1 MMGVA
6 GAIAGSVV
14 ARHGLARRLP
24 GWERTNFAE
33 RKVSL
38 TGGLETAA
46 GLLAGTLVAAL
57 PCPVTGMRAGARQ
70 STATLV
76 ATLAAAGAGYIDDHL
91 EDRFPAQG
99 KGFHGHL
106 GALKEGKLTSGL
118 LKIAAIGAGALGAG
132 ALTGTHS
139 GEKALDAALIAL
151 SANFIN
157 LLDLRPGRARK
168 VASLAA
174 CAALPATP
182 LAQVSLGAAQAG
194 IREDLLGKKMLGDLG
209 ANAIGAHLGVA
220 LTALPMRSKCAAV
233 AGLIALTAASEKV
246 SFSAVIE
253 NTPVLR
259 EFDNLGRA

>member
-1 MMGVA
+1 MMSVA
-6 GAIAGSVV
+6 GAIAGSVA
-14 ARHGLARRLP
+14 ARHGLAGRLP
-24 GWERTNFAE
+24 GWERTNFDG
-33 RKVSL
+33 RTVSL

-46 GLLAGTLVAAL
+46 GLVAGTLVAAL
-57 PCPVTGMRAGARQ
+57 PCPAGMRANTRQ
-70 STATLV
+70 TAAALV

-91 EDRFPAQG
+91 EDRFPARG

-106 GALKEGKLTSGL
+106 GALKEGKPTSGV

-132 ALTGTHS
+132 ALTGTRA
-139 GEKALDAALIAL
+139 GEKVLDAALIAL

-174 CAALPATP
+174 CAALPATA
-182 LAQVSLGAAQAG
+182 LAQASLGAALAG

-209 ANAIGAHLGVA
+209 ANALGAHLGVA
-220 LTALPMRSKCAAV
+220 LTALPVRGKCAAV
-233 AGLIALTAASEKV
+233 VGLIALTAASEKV

-259 EFDNLGRA
+259 ELDNLGWA